1 MTRAQGLAILLPLLW
16 LGGCAVGGE
25 PPTRYTLPDDA
36 ARPSDRA
43 SGAAARH
50 QLVLRPLRL
59 ARYLDVEGIVFQL
72 DDITLQEASGH
83 RWVEPLGRQLER
95 GLRERLAH
103 RLPETRVMLE
113 ADAGAETSQR
123 LRVEVERFQGRH
135 DGLAVT
141 EGRWQLR
148 DADGHLL
155 ALEPFR
161 VTTPLAA
168 DGYPALVRA
177 LGHGWDSVADEIAAD
192 IRRLR

>member
-1 MTRAQGLAILLPLLW
+1 MISPKGLATLMSLVW
-16 LGGCAVGGE
+16 LGGCAVGGA

-36 ARPSDRA
+36 ATPPAPA
-43 SGAAARH
+43 SGAEARH
-50 QLVLRPLRL
+50 QLTVRPLRL
-59 ARYLDVEGIVFQL
+59 TRYLDVEGIVFQL

-83 RWVEPLGRQLER
+83 QWVEPLGRQLER

-113 ADAGAETSQR
+113 ADAGNETSQR

-148 DADGHLL
+148 DADGRLL
-155 ALEPFR
+155 VLEPFR

-177 LGHGWDSVADEIAAD
+177 LGHSWDGVADEIAAG

>member
-1 MTRAQGLAILLPLLW
+1 MTRAKGLAVLLPLLW

-36 ARPSDRA
+36 ATSERV
-43 SGAAARH
+43 SGAAAHH

-83 RWVEPLGRQLER
+83 QWVEPLGRQLER

-113 ADAGAETSQR
+113 ADAGAESSYR

-148 DADGHLL
+148 DADGRLL

-161 VTTPLAA
+161 VTTALAA

-177 LGHGWDSVADEIAAD
+177 LGHSWDGVADEIAAG